1 MRTSDNQ
8 ANPNESRWA
17 KLRRDFHLL
26 CQLAAMT
33 LYYWTKGSRM
43 RAAYRRCVAEN
54 EIYFVDDD
62 PAEAERRVR

>member
-1 MRTSDNQ
+1 MRTNDNQ
-8 ANPNESRWA
+8 ANANESRMA
-17 KLRRDFHLL
+17 KVLRDFQLL

-43 RAAYRRCVAEN
+43 RADYRRCVARN
-54 EIYFVDDD
+54 EIYYVDDD